1 MGNSTIRTANIHGY
15 LANRNL
21 GFFEAFSENQ
31 SCVNEFA
38 NVQRNFKLSPQCIY
52 FEKKL

>member
-15 LANRNL
+15 MTNRNL
-21 GFFEAFSENQ
+21 GFFEAFSE
-31 SCVNEFA
+31 CVSEFA